1 MDEQTSEQPNTSKS
15 EEFGGSNTKGAEA
28 EDMPPEAREDKVL
41 QFFVDHGFP
50 LPPKALFRA
59 MKVSEG
65 ITFSYSTVQNILSR
79 LLKEGYVCRLNKE
92 KLDEGVLEPLPEG
105 ESGRRTYYF
114 ITEKG
119 RERLERT
126 D

>member
-1 MDEQTSEQPNTSKS
+1 MDVETPDRSNTSETG
-15 EEFGGSNTKGAEA
+15 EFGGSNTKDCEV
-28 EDMPPEAREDKVL
+28 ETMPPEAREDKVL

-50 LPPKALFRA
+50 LPPKALYRA
-59 MKVSEG
+59 LKVSEG

-79 LLKEGYVCRLNKE
+79 LLEEGYVCRLDKD
-92 KLDEGVLEPLPEG
+92 KLDEGIIEPISES
-105 ESGRRTYYF
+105 ESGRRTYYY

-119 RERLERT
+119 RDRVESS

>member
-1 MDEQTSEQPNTSKS
+1 MDEQGSDRANTSKNR
-15 EEFGGSNTKGAEA
+15 EFGGSNTKGDEA

-50 LPPKALFRA
+50 LPPKALYRA
-59 MKVSEG
+59 LKVSEG
-65 ITFSYSTVQNILSR
+65 ITFSYSTVQNILRR
-79 LLKEGYVCRLNKE
+79 LLEDGYVCRLDKD
-92 KLDEGVLEPLPEG
+92 KLDEGILEPLPEG

-114 ITEKG
+114 ITEEG
-119 RERLERT
+119 RERLKSS

>member
-1 MDEQTSEQPNTSKS
+1 MGEETSDNPNTSENGES
-15 EEFGGSNTKGAEA
+15 GASNTKDREA

-50 LPPKALFRA
+50 LPPKALYRA
-59 MKVSEG
+59 LKVSEG

-79 LLKEGYVCRLNKE
+79 LLEDGYVCRLDKD
-92 KLDEGVLEPLPEG
+92 KLDDGIIEPIPES

-119 RERLERT
+119 RERVKGSG
-126 D
+126 

>member
-1 MDEQTSEQPNTSKS
+1 MSEQTSEQPNTSKN
-15 EEFGGSNTKGAEA
+15 EEFGGSNTKGTEA

-41 QFFVDHGFP
+41 QFFVDHDFP

-79 LLKEGYVCRLNKE
+79 LLEEGYVCRLNKD
-92 KLDEGVLEPLPEG
+92 KLDEGILEPLPEG

-119 RERLERT
+119 RERLERS